1 VVDPVT
7 MLAGPQADVPEV
19 RAMTG
24 QASHPSEASTGPDDR
39 APDTRPTRHLPFLQ
53 LLQIS
58 IFWFSLNAIWG
69 GFEIFQQKRA
79 MQLLGGEAP
88 LGLGLME
95 VLAMP
100 IAVLTMPVAGS
111 MSDYVESRWGRRKPF
126 VLFGALTAGAALVGL
141 GLAPSFA
148 IVVVFFV
155 LLQLTA
161 NIARGPFA
169 GLVPDV
175 VPEEQV
181 GLASGLMGL
190 MIQLGLIGGTLLLWT
205 GYLLDEDFGTPMVVL
220 GLIVAATGVGTF
232 LWAPKGPRPK
242 PREGRSWTTIAL
254 ETFGTDILRERSYV
268 FLLGSRFF
276 ILMAGGFFMN
286 LNILYIQTTFGIT
299 GDVQARWILVALAVF
314 MVTSVIGTIPGAKL
328 SDRIGRK
335 PVIYGST
342 ASGAA
347 GMGIIGLAPSME
359 VAVVGM
365 SLVGLGFGAFLAV
378 DWALMTDIIPKASA
392 GRYMGISNI
401 VEATNGPISTAIGG
415 VVMYLV
421 GLVLGAAI
429 GGRAA
434 MLTAVV
440 MFGLGALL
448 LMPVREPRR
457 SRRTRGPEPVP
468 GPA

>member
-1 VVDPVT
+1 
-7 MLAGPQADVPEV
+7 
-19 RAMTG
+19 MTG

-88 LGLGLME
+88 LGLGFME

-126 VLFGALTAGAALVGL
+126 VLFGALTAGVALVGL

-457 SRRTRGPEPVP
+457 TRRTRGPEPVP

>member
-1 VVDPVT
+1 
-7 MLAGPQADVPEV
+7 V

-88 LGLGLME
+88 LGLGFME

-126 VLFGALTAGAALVGL
+126 VLFGALTAGVALVGL

-286 LNILYIQTTFGIT
+286 LNILYIQNTFGIT

-347 GMGIIGLAPSME
+347 GMGIIGLAPNME

-457 SRRTRGPEPVP
+457 TRRTRGPEPVP